1 MKNSVKLLLVMVIV
15 SVSVLIYGKIWR
27 DGQIEQTAVLAKV
40 YIENQEKAEKQE
52 ALKLRDSYSDLY
64 KLFIDKKLTRIK
76 LIGDSITAGEGLE
89 SYHIPTDSR
98 IIYTNKKDR
107 FRESTFTT
115 PSWANHFRTYTAKP
129 DFGEIDF
136 INAGISGK
144 SASWANKNRKF
155 LLDKNE
161 DLVFV
166 MLGTNDRKRGTLKN
180 YKKAVENFL
189 DYVDENSKHMVVMSP
204 PPSLTDNQFP
214 FGTKDINNVLKK
226 LCAKKGYVFISHYDG
241 MNAYAEKHQLKMNE
255 LMQSDGALPLELGY
269 KVMWDTI
276 SNELGLIN
284 PS

>member
-1 MKNSVKLLLVMVIV
+1 MKNSVKLLLVMMIV
-15 SVSVLIYGKIWR
+15 SASVLIYGKIWR

-40 YIENQEKAEKQE
+40 YIENQEKVEKEE
-52 ALKLRDSYSDLY
+52 ALKLRDSYSDTY
-64 KLFIDKKLTRIK
+64 KLFIDKKLSRIK

-89 SYHIPTDSR
+89 SYHIPADSR

-115 PSWANHFRTYTAKP
+115 PSWANQFRTYAANP

-166 MLGTNDRKRGTLKN
+166 MLGTNDRKRGKIKN
-180 YKKAVENFL
+180 YKKEVEEFIE
-189 DYVDENSKHMVVMSP
+189 YVSENSKHMVVMSP
-204 PPSLTDNQFP
+204 PPSLTDNQYP
-214 FGTKDINNVLKK
+214 FGAKEINDVLRK
-226 LCAKKGYVFISHYDG
+226 LSAKKGYVFISHYDG
-241 MNAYAEKHQLKMNE
+241 MKAYAKKHQLKINE
-255 LMQSDGALPLELGY
+255 LMQDDGALPLELGY